1 MENIQSKESLPY
13 WFETEEYK
21 QFSKLAHNNFGGKP
35 SMENRIT
42 RLDDDKS
49 QEARINY
56 IQADLINKANEA
68 DSRVTIELLKED
80 ATNCG
85 LFGLVDQ
92 IEDIWLDTQCE
103 MEKDRSLEYFDK
115 FAFAGFGLLSIFV
128 LCLFLSL

>member
-1 MENIQSKESLPY
+1 MENK
-13 WFETEEYK
+13 
-21 QFSKLAHNNFGGKP
+21 
-35 SMENRIT
+35 IT

-68 DSRVTIELLKED
+68 DSRVTIELIKQD
-80 ATNCG
+80 AINCG